1 MYVVQVLLT
10 FLLYLFDWFFDTYLL
25 LQGVEVVYDNTDE
38 QIEDKE
44 RTKNDKRNK
53 IDVRDHVAILLWLLV
68 KLRKRRRV
76 LPAKKGR
83 G

>member
-1 MYVVQVLLT
+1 MLT

-68 KLRKRRRV
+68 KLRKQRRV
-76 LPAKKGR
+76 SSAKKRKGLD
-83 G
+83 

>member
-1 MYVVQVLLT
+1 MLT

-76 LPAKKGR
+76 LSAKKGR

>member
-1 MYVVQVLLT
+1 MLT

-25 LQGVEVVYDNTDE
+25 LQGVEVVYDNTNE

-68 KLRKRRRV
+68 KLKKQRRV
-76 LPAKKGR
+76 SSAKKGR

>member
-1 MYVVQVLLT
+1 MLNRDLNNWKIPWFHFSLKKLF
-10 FLLYLFDWFFDTYLL
+10 FLRYLFDWFIHTYLL

-44 RTKNDKRNK
+44 RTKNDKCYK

-68 KLRKRRRV
+68 KLK
-76 LPAKKGR
+76 
-83 G
+83 